1 MPAALEEL
9 GLEPPLK
16 TLVVVGG
23 AERMSADEMTRARP
37 VIEALGDLAKRVGAV
52 VVDGG
57 TDEGVMRLLGQARAR
72 GRSFPLIG
80 VVVASLAAK
89 PPGVAAWGDWL
100 EPVPPIPPGRPRISH
115 VRARQVGQ
123 SSCRLECVESA
134 SVRQWRSEVTSMYA
148 VVDPATGETVKEY
161 PTISDHELRDA
172 IARADRSHREW
183 SKVAT
188 VADRASLVRRVG
200 ELHSERRKDLA
211 ELIVAE
217 MGKPVGQARGE
228 VDFCASIYEFYAEN
242 AEALMADEPI
252 ELLEGEGSAVVR
264 RSSLGVLLGI
274 MPWNF
279 PYYQVARFA
288 GPNLIIGNT
297 VLLKHAPQCPQSAE
311 AIAQMFADAGFPDG
325 AYVNI
330 YATNE
335 QIEWVIADPR
345 IRGVSVTGSER
356 AGAAVA
362 EIAGRNLK
370 KVVLE
375 LGGSDPFI
383 VLGTDD
389 LDKTVEDA
397 VAARIDNAGQSC
409 NAAKRMIVVDE
420 LYQPFMEKFT
430 AALTAVKQGDPHER
444 GTELGPLSSQVAA
457 DRLEDQVRRA
467 VEQGATVVAGG
478 KRNGN
483 YFEPTVL
490 TDITPAND
498 VYREELFGPVAQVYR
513 VQSEEE
519 AVTLANDTPFGLG
532 SYLVTNDPEQAERVA
547 DQIDAGMVYVNIVG
561 ADGAELPFGGTKRSG
576 FGRELG
582 RYGADEFVN
591 KKLIRIG

>member
-1 MPAALEEL
+1 
-9 GLEPPLK
+9 
-16 TLVVVGG
+16 
-23 AERMSADEMTRARP
+23 MTS
-37 VIEALGDLAKRVGAV
+37 I
-52 VVDGG
+52 
-57 TDEGVMRLLGQARAR
+57 
-72 GRSFPLIG
+72 
-80 VVVASLAAK
+80 
-89 PPGVAAWGDWL
+89 
-100 EPVPPIPPGRPRISH
+100 
-115 VRARQVGQ
+115 
-123 SSCRLECVESA
+123 
-134 SVRQWRSEVTSMYA
+134 YA
-148 VVDPATGETVKEY
+148 VVDPASGETLKEY
-161 PTISDHELRDA
+161 PTISDGDLRDA
-172 IARADRSHREW
+172 IDRADRAHREW
-183 SKVAT
+183 SKATT
-188 VADRASLVRRVG
+188 VAERAALVRRVS
-200 ELHSERRKDLA
+200 ELHTERRKELA
-211 ELIVAE
+211 DIIVSE

-228 VDFCASIYEFYAEN
+228 VDFSASIYEFYADN
-242 AEALMADEPI
+242 AESLMADEPI
-252 ELLEGEGSAVVR
+252 GLSDGEGSAVIR
-264 RSSLGVLLGI
+264 RSSLGALLGI

-297 VLLKHAPQCPQSAE
+297 ILLKHAPQCPQSAE
-311 AIAQMFADAGFPDG
+311 AMAQIYADAGFPAG
-325 AYVNI
+325 AYENI

-345 IRGVSVTGSER
+345 VRGVSVTGSER

-362 EIAGRNLK
+362 AIAGRNLK

-409 NAAKRMIVVDE
+409 NAAKRMIVIDE
-420 LYQPFMEKFT
+420 LYEPFLEKFT
-430 AALTAVKQGDPHER
+430 AALTAVKQGDPRER
-444 GTELGPLSSQVAA
+444 GIECGPLSSEVAA
-457 DRLEDQVRRA
+457 DRLEEQVKRA

-490 TDITPAND
+490 TDVTPEND
-498 VYREELFGPVAQVYR
+498 IYREELFGPVAQVYR
-513 VQSEEE
+513 VQSEDE
-519 AVTLANDTPFGLG
+519 AIALANDTPFGLG
-532 SYLVTNDPEQAERVA
+532 SYVMTTDPAQAERVA

-561 ADGAELPFGGTKRSG
+561 ADAAELPFGGTKRSG

-591 KKLIRIG
+591 KKLIRIS

>member
-1 MPAALEEL
+1 
-9 GLEPPLK
+9 
-16 TLVVVGG
+16 
-23 AERMSADEMTRARP
+23 MTS
-37 VIEALGDLAKRVGAV
+37 I
-52 VVDGG
+52 
-57 TDEGVMRLLGQARAR
+57 
-72 GRSFPLIG
+72 
-80 VVVASLAAK
+80 
-89 PPGVAAWGDWL
+89 
-100 EPVPPIPPGRPRISH
+100 
-115 VRARQVGQ
+115 
-123 SSCRLECVESA
+123 
-134 SVRQWRSEVTSMYA
+134 YA

-161 PTISDHELRDA
+161 PTVTDDALWGA
-172 IARADRSHREW
+172 IARADQAHRG
-183 SKVAT
+183 SQAST

-200 ELHSERRKDLA
+200 ELHSERRKELA
-211 ELIVAE
+211 EIIVAE

-228 VDFCASIYEFYAEN
+228 VDFCASIYEFYADK

-252 ELLEGEGSAVVR
+252 ELLGGEGSAVVR

-297 VLLKHAPQCPQSAE
+297 ILLKHAPQCPQSAE
-311 AIAQMFADAGFPDG
+311 AMEQMFADAGFPDG

-345 IRGVSVTGSER
+345 VRGVSVTGSER

-370 KVVLE
+370 KIVLE
-375 LGGSDPFI
+375 MGGSDPFI
-383 VLGTDD
+383 VLGTDN
-389 LDKTVEDA
+389 LDETVEEA

-409 NAAKRMIVVDE
+409 NAAKRMIVIDE
-420 LYQPFMEKFT
+420 LYEPFLEKFT
-430 AALTAVKQGDPHER
+430 AALTAVRQGDPHER
-444 GTELGPLSSQVAA
+444 GTELGPLSSQIAS

-467 VEQGATVVAGG
+467 VEQGATIVAGG

-490 TDITPAND
+490 TDIKPEND
-498 VYREELFGPVAQVYR
+498 IYREELFGPVAQVYR
-513 VQSEEE
+513 VRSEEE
-519 AVTLANDTPFGLG
+519 AVALANDTPFGLG
-532 SYLVTNDPEQAERVA
+532 SYVMTNDPEQAERVA
-547 DQIDAGMVYVNIVG
+547 DGIDAGMVYVNIVG
-561 ADGAELPFGGTKRSG
+561 ADSAELPFGGTKRSG